1 MAKHLLNNRERYLAP
16 TFFHFAHQR
25 FKTDI
30 SHEKIKGTV
39 GELVVLPAR
48 INGLGVRFCLI
59 SQKES
64 MILNIFVEGD
74 CVPFFTILS
83 AKVDFDD
90 KVSTVQNK
98 VLSSRKNDVLS
109 DFFTEFCERYEIPEL
124 QLADGS
130 VVDFNRGLLKIA

>member
-1 MAKHLLNNRERYLAP
+1 MAKHLLNNGERYLAP

-25 FKTDI
+25 FKTDV
-30 SHEKIKGTV
+30 SREKIKGTV
-39 GELVVLPAR
+39 GELVVLPANL
-48 INGLGVRFCLI
+48 NGLNVRFCLI

-98 VLSSRKNDVLS
+98 ILSARKNDVLS